1 MDNCLL
7 AIDDV
12 SQLIYLVKGPSRS
25 YSIAVLRV
33 FKLACFRGHSLC
45 NMSKYVDFSVPGL
58 QSGSPTLGVWIK
70 IRILAVFSN
79 QRYESGPKA
88 TVSTCSQVGLV
99 MLSGEL
105 SDSVDSHSLCF
116 DSLLEVLGV
125 AFQVY
130 LLFGCG
136 WSWEGPSLCYRTGNL

>member
-25 YSIAVLRV
+25 YSIAILRV
-33 FKLACFRGHSLC
+33 FKLACFRGYSLY

-58 QSGSPTLGVWIK
+58 QSGSPALGVRIK
-70 IRILAVFSN
+70 IQILAVFSN

-116 DSLLEVLGV
+116 DSLLKVLG
-125 AFQVY
+125 
-130 LLFGCG
+130 
-136 WSWEGPSLCYRTGNL
+136 

>member
-33 FKLACFRGHSLC
+33 FKLACFRGYSLC

-58 QSGSPTLGVWIK
+58 QSGSPALGVRIK
-70 IRILAVFSN
+70 IRILAVFFN
-79 QRYESGPKA
+79 QRYELGPKA
-88 TVSTCSQVGLV
+88 TISTCSQVGLV

-105 SDSVDSHSLCF
+105 SDSVDSHPMF
-116 DSLLEVLGV
+116 
-125 AFQVY
+125 
-130 LLFGCG
+130 
-136 WSWEGPSLCYRTGNL
+136 